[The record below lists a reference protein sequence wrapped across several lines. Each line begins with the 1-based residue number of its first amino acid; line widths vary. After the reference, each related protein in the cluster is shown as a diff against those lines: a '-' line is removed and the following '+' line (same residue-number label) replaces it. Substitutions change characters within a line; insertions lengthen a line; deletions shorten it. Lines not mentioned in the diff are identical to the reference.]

1 MRAMFGLKKEE
12 SKPIYEYDLEK
23 ELKDDKKQKILLDK
37 AEKNVLEIKT
47 LLRQG
52 ADQQEFEKLGILLH
66 GYSAL
71 LKTLSNV
78 ISKK

>member
-1 MRAMFGLKKEE
+1 MFGLKKEE
-12 SKPIYEYDLEK
+12 KKPIYEFDLEK
-23 ELKDDKKQKILLDK
+23 EIKDDKKQKILLDK
-37 AEKNVLEIKT
+37 AEKNVLEIKAF
-47 LLRQG
+47 LRQG
-52 ADQQEFEKLGILLH
+52 ADQEDFEKLGLLLH